1 MTGRAFASRH
11 TAMGLIVGVAAIAVV
26 SGVIAV
32 LKQFV
37 DPLGLTGLYL
47 FAILPVAIGWGF
59 WVAGIVAVASFLTFA
74 FFISPPVHSLRIAD
88 SDAAVALAISLVTA
102 YVVSELARRANT
114 RASEARLRAQD
125 AEEAETQLRR
135 LADEQAALRRV
146 ATLVAQA
153 VPTAEVFEA
162 VTREVGLRCDADL
175 ARMERFEADRTV
187 TATAAWSRS
196 SEPELAVGTSFALE
210 GASIAAQV
218 YETGRPAR
226 VDSFEGATGPIA
238 REALALG
245 IRSSVGCPIVV
256 GGRTWGVIAASTKRE
271 APFPA
276 NTESGIADFTELVAT
291 AVSNAE
297 SQAELRASR
306 ARVVTTA
313 DETRRQI
320 ERNLHDG
327 AQQHAVSL
335 ALWARAARAAVPSE
349 LDAELE
355 RVSAGLADL
364 VDELREIASGIHPAI
379 LTEGG
384 LGPAL
389 RTLGRRSAVPA
400 QVDVRTEGRLP
411 EPLEVGA
418 YYVVSEALTN
428 AAKHAHAS
436 AVVVEVEPVD
446 GALVVCVRDDGIGG
460 AKPGRGSG
468 LVGLR
473 DRVEALGGR
482 ISVQSAPGAGTS
494 VRAELPLANDAVRL

>member
-1 MTGRAFASRH
+1 
-11 TAMGLIVGVAAIAVV
+11 MGLVTGVAAIAVV

-32 LKQFV
+32 LQQFV
-37 DPLGLTGLYL
+37 DPRGLSVLYL
-47 FAILPVAIGWGF
+47 FAIFPVAIGWGF
-59 WVAGIVAVASFLTFA
+59 WAAGIVTLASFLTFA
-74 FFISPPVHSLRIAD
+74 FFFSSPVHSFRIND
-88 SDAAVALAISLVTA
+88 SDAAAALAISLATA
-102 YVVSELARRANT
+102 YVVSELARRSFGHAG
-114 RASEARLRAQD
+114 EARLRAQE
-125 AEEAETQLRR
+125 AEEAQVELRR

-153 VPTAEVFEA
+153 VPTADVFEA

-175 ARMERFEADRTV
+175 ARMERFEADGTV
-187 TATAAWSRS
+187 TAVAAWSRGGGAA
-196 SEPELAVGTSFALE
+196 LAVGTRFPLE

-238 REALALG
+238 REARALG

-256 GGRTWGVIAASTKRE
+256 GGRTWGVIAASSKCE

-276 NTESGIADFTELVAT
+276 NTESGIADFTELVAA

-297 SQAELRASR
+297 SQSELRASR
-306 ARVVTTA
+306 ARVVATA

-327 AQQHAVSL
+327 VQQRAVSL
-335 ALWARAARAAVPSE
+335 ALWVRAAQAAVPPE
-349 LDAELE
+349 LDAELD
-355 RVSAGLADL
+355 RVAAGLAEL

-389 RTLGRRSAVPA
+389 RTLARRSAVPA

-428 AAKHAHAS
+428 AAKYARAS
-436 AVVVEVEPVD
+436 TVVVEVKPVD
-446 GALVVCVRDDGIGG
+446 DALLVCVRDDGIGG
-460 AKPGRGSG
+460 AELGRGSG
-468 LVGLR
+468 LVGLK
-473 DRVEALGGR
+473 DRVESLGGR
-482 ISVQSAPGAGTS
+482 ISVESAPGAGTS
-494 VRAELPLANDAVRL
+494 VRAELPLA